1 MSYALR
7 SNKGRPKSKAARSA
21 TRKTAAYKKGYNAA
35 LRVTTKAVSQ
45 ANIKKAMFAALGKK
59 HKDMVKGDS
68 AAAMEFRAGVRDAA
82 WDKAA
87 GKGARDASVS
97 SRPKRKKAASSR
109 KKSTSTRR
117 ASSSR
122 SGGVT
127 KKFRKA
133 TGGYGYMVDGK
144 FASKEAYEE
153 ATGGS
158 SPSRKRKASPKKRR
172 AAPKR
177 KASSSRKKAS
187 SSRKRT
193 ASSKKAKKFRKA
205 TGGWGYMVGG
215 KFASAAA
222 YEKATGGSSRRKKKA
237 APKRA
242 KRSAPRRRA
251 NPFGAEFLFI

>member
-21 TRKTAAYKKGYNAA
+21 TRQTAAYKKGYNAA
-35 LRVTTKAVSQ
+35 LRVSTKAVSQ
-45 ANIKKAMFAALGKK
+45 ANIKKDLFAALRKN
-59 HKDMVKGDS
+59 HEDMVKGDS
-68 AAAMEFRAGVRDAA
+68 SAAKQFRAGVRDAA

-87 GKGARDASVS
+87 GDSARDASAS
-97 SRPKRKKAASSR
+97 SRPKRKKASPKR

-127 KKFRKA
+127 KKYRRP

-144 FASKEAYEE
+144 FASKEAYDE

-158 SPSRKRKASPKKRR
+158 SRKRKSSTKKRR
-172 AAPKR
+172 AAPK
-177 KASSSRKKAS
+177 KSK
-187 SSRKRT
+187 
-193 ASSKKAKKFRKA
+193 ASSKKRRASSARSAGKTKKFRKA
-205 TGGWGYMVGG
+205 TGGWGYMVDG
-215 KFASAAA
+215 KFASEAA
-222 YEKATGGSSRRKKKA
+222 YKKATNGSSRRKKKA
-237 APKRA
+237 APKRS